1 MRERRIPAVILAT
14 PVVECGGPVR
24 IYQTQPFYAVY
35 KGEMKIWSG
44 EEIARESLKSVQRG
58 FPVKTFELPLTPL
71 MIGRQK
77 HFIIRE
83 EYLIRDGETPAPG
96 IAIFHSQRTAKREL
110 HGLAEMYSK
119 ELADNLTE
127 KEGIPYFWAD
137 ITNAEAAK
145 DAIERLKLWISRKK

>member
-44 EEIARESLKSVQRG
+44 EEIARESLESVQRG

-77 HFIIRE
+77 HFIIRDDE
-83 EYLIRDGETPAPG
+83 IPAPG

-110 HGLAEMYSK
+110 HGLAERYSI

-137 ITNAEAAK
+137 ITNAEAER
-145 DAIERLKLWISRKK
+145 DAIERLRLWIRRKK